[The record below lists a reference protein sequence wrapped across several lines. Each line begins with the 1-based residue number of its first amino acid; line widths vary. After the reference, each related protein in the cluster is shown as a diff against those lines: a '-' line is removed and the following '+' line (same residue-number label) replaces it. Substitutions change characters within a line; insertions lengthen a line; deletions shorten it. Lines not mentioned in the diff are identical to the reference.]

1 MKEILEGILFEDDE
15 FADEYDMYVHHKT
28 DTKMIQKYILG
39 HLSYYLGK
47 KVKITIEVLDEK

>member
-1 MKEILEGILFEDDE
+1 MKEVLEGILEESSDVYYE
-15 FADEYDMYVHHKT
+15 LYLLNKT
-28 DTKMIQKYILG
+28 KSGKELKYILG